1 MTILQLKKVNEKT
14 LKEMRELLAQLS
26 PTLSLS
32 HERLAQTI
40 ENSQSAVFVA
50 KDKGKIVGTATMLF
64 CHSLSGGLHGF
75 VEDVV
80 VDEKVRG
87 KGIGKALMEK
97 LIALAKKRGVHHINL
112 TSRPERE
119 AANHLYQALGFKKRK
134 TNMYRLKIVLH

>member
-1 MTILQLKKVNEKT
+1 MITIHQLNVASKKTTAELQ
-14 LKEMRELLAQLS
+14 ELLAQLS
-26 PTLSLS
+26 PALGSLS
-32 HERLAQTI
+32 HERLGQTI
-40 ENSQSAVFVA
+40 GNPQSAVLVA

-64 CHSLSGGLHGF
+64 CRSLSGGLHGF

-80 VDEKVRG
+80 VDAAQRG

-97 LIALAKKRGVHHINL
+97 LIAVARKQGIHHINL

-134 TNMYRLKIVLH
+134 TNVYRLKL